1 MVVRGLV
8 EAISDNTHV
17 KVRIP
22 KINKSENAIGATPS
36 SELAT
41 AVISTPPGYSPKI
54 KRGDAVIVAFENDDE
69 SSPVIL
75 GLLFNPNN
83 KTKADAVLDSLQ
95 VAVNA
100 VLPVETTIGEL
111 SSDNIATLIGIRENI
126 QIQLD
131 RIVNNIND
139 NTNKIY
145 ENSVNITSLQV
156 GLQEAQSNIKTNA
169 TDIDKL
175 QEGTYK
181 VSSIAYGTEPA
192 TEHFQKLQV
201 PPVEGQI
208 YLHIQ

>member
-22 KINKSENAIGATPS
+22 KLNKSENAVGATPT

-41 AVISTPPGYSPKI
+41 AVISAPPGYHPKI
-54 KRGDAVIVAFENDDE
+54 RRGDAVIVAFENDDE
-69 SSPVIL
+69 GSPIVL
-75 GLLFNPNN
+75 GLLFNPNS
-83 KTKADAVLDSLQ
+83 KTKADAVLDSLE

-111 SSDNIATLIGIRENI
+111 SSDNIATLIGVRENI
-126 QIQLD
+126 QTQLD
-131 RIVNNIND
+131 RIVSNINN
-139 NTNKIY
+139 NTARIN
-145 ENSVNITSLQV
+145 ENAVAITDLQV
-156 GLQEAQSNIKTNA
+156 GLEDANKNIATNA
-169 TDIDKL
+169 LDIDKL
-175 QEGTYK
+175 QEGAYK
-181 VSSIAYGTEPA
+181 VASIAYGTEPA

>member
-41 AVISTPPGYSPKI
+41 AVISAPPGYSPKI
-54 KRGDAVIVAFENDDE
+54 RRGDAVIVAFENDDD

-75 GLLFNPNN
+75 GLLFNPNS

-145 ENSVNITSLQV
+145 ENSVAITSLQV
-156 GLQEAQSNIKTNA
+156 GLQEAQSNIATNA

-192 TEHFQKLQV
+192 TEHFQKLKV

>member
-100 VLPVETTIGEL
+100 VLPIETTIGEL

-169 TDIDKL
+169 TDIDTL

-192 TEHFQKLQV
+192 TEHVQKLQV